1 MTQPH
6 LPHLPDADNLTTDQ
20 PGSADRADVRGP
32 LSVLALLQ
40 GVLRKSLAAG
50 APRATSFL
58 PVSGLLSAVERALQ
72 YEFASRCA
80 VWIIAADGARMRTP
94 SGAPDPWTAGSPA
107 PEQAGAWQPVTGP
120 VADALSVG
128 RPIELGLASTA
139 MDRTEVRSFAR
150 VVPIVHRGRIAVVV
164 AVVRDAPMPMF
175 GPEDRLVLDTICE
188 RIESAL
194 ANQDLRDALI
204 SAQTT
209 PVRSDFAGSSISDSL
224 FNQLSTVG
232 GDIVF
237 RHRFGAGTEYV
248 SAGVRSVLG
257 YDPAEFLADPGLA
270 RRVVHPE
277 DRHQLANFVDDLS
290 AYDQQHL
297 LRTVTRD
304 GTVVWQLVRVR
315 PVTDGQRIIGIE
327 GLATDVSMMKRTEAE
342 LSHQARSDPLTNL
355 ANRLTLREYVG
366 RSLARLVRH
375 PGTIGLLY
383 LDLTGF
389 KAVNDTLGHP
399 TGDQAIVTV
408 AERLTK
414 VTRRED
420 VVARVGGDEFA
431 ILMPDL
437 TSITDATATAQ
448 RIITSIEN
456 PIEID
461 GQSVRISTGVGIA
474 IATNADA
481 DVDELL
487 ANADSALLAAKR
499 SGRGRWQLFQGPS
512 GNSLGP
518 DRGERII
525 ASPNQITAGNVRAA
539 FAAGMF
545 SVNYSPIVDV
555 KTGRCERVEALLRW
569 DHPELGLL
577 DADDFLTAC
586 EEAELMHSLDD
597 WVLAQAC
604 RQVAKWN
611 ETMRSPLGLAVNA
624 TPSNLARAGFG
635 EAVISTLA
643 ATGLS
648 VSLLTVEVPEPAV
661 TELSPTEISQLESLR
676 RSGVRIAI
684 DRFGLGSTS
693 IRALRR
699 LPIDEIK
706 LDRTLVAVLDPARS
720 ATEVDVEITKL
731 AMQVSQSFGAQT
743 VAVGVERPE
752 QARALAQL
760 GCSFMQGHLFEKPLT
775 AQALTQRITNGL
787 LQYPITS

>member
-6 LPHLPDADNLTTDQ
+6 LSDADNQPTETTESNRL
-20 PGSADRADVRGP
+20 GVRGP
-32 LSVLALLQ
+32 LSVLALINTA
-40 GVLRKSLAAG
+40 LRKG
-50 APRATSFL
+50 QL
-58 PVSGLLSAVERALQ
+58 PVPALLSTVERALQ
-72 YEFASRCA
+72 HEFASRCA
-80 VWIIAADGARMRTP
+80 VWLIAADGARMRTP
-94 SGAPDPWTAGSPA
+94 SGAPDPWAAGTP
-107 PEQAGAWQPVTGP
+107 PQDQPGAWQPVTGP
-120 VADALSVG
+120 VADVLSVG
-128 RPIELGLASTA
+128 QPIELGLATTA
-139 MDRTEVRSFAR
+139 VDRTELRSFAR
-150 VVPIVHRGRIAVVV
+150 VVPIVHRNRVAAVVG
-164 AVVRDAPMPMF
+164 VVRDAPMEMF
-175 GPEDRLVLDTICE
+175 TPEDRLVLDAVCE

-194 ANQDLRDALI
+194 ATQDLKDALV
-204 SAQTT
+204 SAQTS
-209 PVRSDFAGSSISDSL
+209 PIRSNAEGASISDSL
-224 FNQLSTVG
+224 FNQLSVVG

-248 SAGVRSVLG
+248 SAGVGTALG
-257 YDPAEFLADPGLA
+257 YEPSEFLSDPGLA
-270 RRVVHPE
+270 RRIVHPE
-277 DRHQLANFVDDLS
+277 DRHQLTRLADDVS

-315 PVTDGQRIIGIE
+315 PIVEGQRIIGIE

-355 ANRLTLREYVG
+355 ANRLTLREYIG

-389 KAVNDTLGHP
+389 KAVNDTFGHP

-437 TSITDATATAQ
+437 HSVTDATNSAQ
-448 RIITSIEN
+448 RIITSLENLIEV
-456 PIEID
+456 D
-461 GQSVRISTGVGIA
+461 GHQIRISTGVGIA
-474 IATNADA
+474 VTTNAEA

-487 ANADSALLAAKR
+487 ANADAALLAAKR
-499 SGRGRWQLFQGPS
+499 SGRGRWQLYQGPA
-512 GNSLGP
+512 GNALGP
-518 DRGERII
+518 DRGERSI
-525 ASPNQITAGNVRAA
+525 ASATQITAGNVRAA

-545 SVNYSPIVDV
+545 SVSYSPIVDV
-555 KTGRCERVEALLRW
+555 QSGRCERVEALLRW
-569 DHPELGLL
+569 DHPELGVL
-577 DADDFLTAC
+577 DADDFLQAC
-586 EEAELMHSLDD
+586 EQAELMHSLDD

-604 RQVAKWN
+604 RQVATWN
-611 ETMRSPLGLAVNA
+611 ETMRTPLGLAVNA

-643 ATGLS
+643 ATGLPAH
-648 VSLLTVEVPEPAV
+648 LLTVEVPEPAV
-661 TELSPTEISQLESLR
+661 TELSPTEISQLEAIR
-676 RSGVRIAI
+676 RFGVRIAI

-720 ATEVDVEITKL
+720 ASEVDVEITKL
-731 AMQVSQSFGAQT
+731 AMQVSQSFGVQT
-743 VAVGVERPE
+743 VAVGVEQRE
-752 QARALAQL
+752 QARVLAQL
-760 GCSFMQGHLFEKPLT
+760 GCSLMQGHLFEKPLS
-775 AQALTQRITNGL
+775 AEALTRRITNGEL
-787 LQYPITS
+787 SYSDR